1 MSIRFDD
8 RVAIVTGAGGGIGK
22 YYALELA
29 QRGAKVVVNDL
40 GGAVDGTG
48 GSTTMA
54 QAVVD
59 EIVAAGGQA
68 VANGDSVSDKAGAQ
82 RMVQQAVDSFGK
94 IDILINNAGIL
105 RDKTFL
111 KMELDDFEAVVDV
124 HLMGSA
130 LVTKAAFPLMREQNY
145 GRIVFTSSTSGLF
158 GNYGQTNYGAA
169 KMGVVGLMNC
179 LQLEGAKYNVRVNTV
194 APAAATRMTDG
205 LLPPEAVEAMKPEL
219 VAPGV
224 LYLVSEDSPT
234 GQIIFGAGSF
244 FARIGVVQS
253 AGVVLG
259 PEATVDD
266 FAAQYEKIAD
276 MSTAMPVE
284 NAGDS
289 TTKLFGALMEA
300 AGKGS

>member
-8 RVAIVTGAGGGIGK
+8 RVALVTGAGGGIGK

-29 QRGAKVVVNDL
+29 ARGAKVVVNDL
-40 GGAVDGTG
+40 GGSVDGSG
-48 GSTTMA
+48 ESTTMA

-68 VANGDSVSDKAGAQ
+68 VANGDSVSDPAGAQ
-82 RMVQQAVDSFGK
+82 RMVEQAVDSFGS

-105 RDKTFL
+105 RDKTFI
-111 KMELDDFEAVVDV
+111 KMELADFEAVVDV

-130 LVTKAAFPLMREQNY
+130 YVTKAAFPLMREKGY
-145 GRIVFTSSTSGLF
+145 GRIVFTSSTSGIF

-179 LQLEGAKYNVRVNTV
+179 LVMEGAKYNIRVNTV
-194 APAAATRMTDG
+194 APAAATRMTEG
-205 LLPPEAVEAMKPEL
+205 LLPPEAEEAMKPEL

-224 LYLVSEDSPT
+224 LYLVSEDSPS
-234 GQIIFGAGSF
+234 GHIIFGAGGYF
-244 FARIGVVQS
+244 TRIVVLQGP
-253 AGVVLG
+253 GVVLG

-266 FAAQYEKIAD
+266 VAARYAEISDLGNLEA
-276 MSTAMPVE
+276 VE
-284 NAGDS
+284 SAGDS
-289 TTKLFGALMEA
+289 TMKLFAALMEA
-300 AGKGS
+300 AKT